1 MSKGINFEQ
10 TAYMEAVKMGKEKN
24 DWSDLVS
31 QEVNMIVQNGDDAKV
46 VWERLN
52 NLNELIFNA
61 WYAEEPKRDIGTLIL
76 KNGGIEALVSVLSQ
90 HLANFRIQLLGYE
103 ALSMLALK
111 ATSESAAAQGRVRLR
126 VLRIHAAGGIGVV
139 LRSIAAHKKQGP
151 ELKDAVTFLG
161 STLLECFDPDTYKVF
176 GRALILLN

>member
-1 MSKGINFEQ
+1 
-10 TAYMEAVKMGKEKN
+10 
-24 DWSDLVS
+24 
-31 QEVNMIVQNGDDAKV
+31 
-46 VWERLN
+46 
-52 NLNELIFNA
+52 
-61 WYAEEPKRDIGTLIL
+61 
-76 KNGGIEALVSVLSQ
+76 
-90 HLANFRIQLLGYE
+90 
-103 ALSMLALK
+103 MLALK

-176 GRALILLN
+176 GRALMILN